1 MTKVNNNIRLSKLAR
16 EFNVGITTIVE
27 FLNKKGIEMDSNPN
41 NKVSGEA
48 YDILAKE
55 YSSDLNLKK
64 ESEKVNLKS
73 TREKKEPVYLEGSE
87 PVVEEKTEE
96 IAKVEEPK
104 STVKVVG
111 KIDLEAVS
119 KPRKKEEAKVKEP
132 KVEKETVKKEKA
144 PVSEDKAATPKAESK
159 EKTKQP
165 SKASVEEQSVKMES
179 PKKEEAKSEAKSSD
193 KKDEFK
199 VIGRLF

>member
-1 MTKVNNNIRLSKLAR
+1 MTKVNKNIRLSKLAR

-73 TREKKEPVYLEGSE
+73 TREKKDPVFLEGSE
-87 PVVEEKTEE
+87 PVKEETVETPKE
-96 IAKVEEPK
+96 EEPK
-104 STVKVVG
+104 
-111 KIDLEAVS
+111 ECC
-119 KPRKKEEAKVKEP
+119 
-132 KVEKETVKKEKA
+132 
-144 PVSEDKAATPKAESK
+144 
-159 EKTKQP
+159 
-165 SKASVEEQSVKMES
+165 
-179 PKKEEAKSEAKSSD
+179 
-193 KKDEFK
+193 
-199 VIGRLF
+199 